1 MFLLFFEVF
10 IPTIGRFSVRAHEV
24 QIRSYISARLVG
36 GEFQI
41 STPETVSTP
50 EKLIFFPA
58 GGENFWCSF
67 GTKPFRNA
75 LFLVQKIYNAHQKT
89 QKFASG
95 SVGESSIMFYHAIM
109 LCLSINSISLAKKF
123 NCKYQSQS
131 RLQQK

>member
-1 MFLLFFEVF
+1 MEFF
-10 IPTIGRFSVRAHEV
+10 PLGRTKS
-24 QIRSYISARLVG
+24 RSGLTSAPAWLVASFKSRPQKR
-36 GEFQI
+36 FQPQK
-41 STPETVSTP
+41 SYV
-50 EKLIFFPA
+50 FFPA

-131 RLQQK
+131 RLQ